1 MHYRTWILA
10 LLAVCLIGCYSEMQ
24 QAPIAKT
31 AAPSKP
37 KKKKRERP
45 QLPPREQARERNF
58 EFTYESTVVGLKPG
72 TTARIWVPMP
82 LANAYQLFTLSS
94 ADVPSTGADYDSKY
108 GNGYMYFE
116 GEANSEGQIPI
127 KLVYHIRRIE
137 MLPQDGV
144 APSAEDRAKFIGGDA
159 RVPAND
165 KPFQAVLKGNPPL
178 GTPDEVARTLCKA
191 TMDFVSLDKPTDTKL
206 IGQGDSDW
214 VCESKSG
221 DSIDIHSLFVALCRG
236 LGIPARMEF
245 GFVLPKKPTEEIGPP
260 RAWVVFATD
269 RWTAA
274 DLYEAKRAPENAGY
288 WLGHIAPNRV
298 AMSVGRD
305 LRLIPEPAAGPLNYF
320 VHPHVEVDGKPY
332 GQVEHRMSYAEL
344 PEETAEHGEES
355 SRNLKRGEE

>member
-1 MHYRTWILA
+1 MHYRTWMLA
-10 LLAVCLIGCYSEMQ
+10 LLAVCLMGCYSELQ
-24 QAPIAKT
+24 QAPIAKS
-31 AAPSKP
+31 AIPEKP

-45 QLPPREQARERNF
+45 QLAPRERARERHF
-58 EFTYESTVVGLKPG
+58 EFTYESMVVGLKPG

-82 LANAYQLFTLSS
+82 LANAYQLFSLVTS
-94 ADVPSTGADYDSKY
+94 DVPSTAAEYDTKY
-108 GNGYMYFE
+108 GNGYVYFE
-116 GEANSEGQIPI
+116 VEANGDGQIPI
-127 KLVYHIRRIE
+127 KLVYNVRRIE

-144 APSAEDRAKFIGGDA
+144 VPSAEDRAKFIGADV

-165 KPFQAVLKGNPPL
+165 KPFQAVLKGNPPI
-178 GTPDEVARTLCKA
+178 GTPDEVARALCNA
-191 TMDFVSLDKPTDTKL
+191 TMAFVSLDKPADTQL

-214 VCESKSG
+214 VCESKSS

-274 DLYEAKRAPENAGY
+274 DLYEVKRAPENANY
-288 WLGHIAPNRV
+288 WLGHIAPNRI

-305 LRLIPEPAAGPLNYF
+305 LHLVPEPAAGPLNYF
-320 VHPHVEVDGKPY
+320 VYPHVEVDGKPY
-332 GQVEHRMSYAEL
+332 EQVEHRMSYVDL
-344 PEETAEHGEES
+344 PEETNENGEEPG
-355 SRNLKRGEE
+355 RILKRGEE